1 MKHSEALFE
10 AASQHIPGGVNSPVR
25 AFRGVGGTPI
35 FMRRAQGPYIFD
47 EDYRRY
53 IDYIGSWGAMI
64 CGHAHPEVVEAVQ
77 QAAAQGLSFGTP
89 TEAETRMARQIKTH
103 VPSMEMLRLVCSG
116 TEAAMSA
123 LRLARGY
130 TGRNRVIKFQGNYH
144 GHVDPLLVKAG
155 SGALTLGNPTSP
167 GVPEAVVADT
177 ITLTYNDADGVREA
191 FSQYGDEIAA
201 VMVEP
206 VAGNMNMVPADQVF
220 LDTLR
225 ELCTRHGSVL
235 VFDEVMSGFRV
246 DLGGAQARYGV
257 TPDITCLGKVIG
269 GGMPVGAFGGRREI
283 MEQLAPLGAVYQAG
297 TLAGN
302 PVTMAAGLKTLEVLS
317 RPGVFQGLEETTRNL
332 AEGLRER
339 ARRAGVP
346 VQVNQMGGMLGLFF
360 TEDGPVRT
368 YQQVV
373 DSDTQRYGRF
383 FHGMLAEEVYFAP
396 AAFEASFISI
406 AHDQA
411 VVEQTL
417 DSAEKVLREIA

>member
-206 VAGNMNMVPADQVF
+206 VAGNMNMVPADQAF